1 MELLWLIH
9 FITAIFYFFRR
20 CQDAAM
26 LQRQEYKLKNSS
38 FLPMKICSKQG
49 EKTVQK
55 SCVLVD
61 KTKNDRKF

>member
-1 MELLWLIH
+1 
-9 FITAIFYFFRR
+9 
-20 CQDAAM
+20 M

-49 EKTVQK
+49 KKTVQK